1 MPECPADKGCM
12 VWVERYLK
20 DCVCNR
26 RDTVSLVMG
35 LLSVVSWGVAEVPQ
49 IITNFQEKST
59 EGISLLFLMTWVVGD
74 LFNLAGC
81 YLEPA
86 TLPTQFYMAML
97 YTITTFVLVSQT
109 IYYDHVMW
117 RFQVRSELV
126 VVKAVKAD
134 VEEAQK
140 PGTIHEA
147 AAETIETS
155 KIPSRQTTSIT
166 VPQAHPSPGRELY
179 YTSARSLA
187 SSYVPTVG
195 SYGVGSRGGSAGGHM
210 SSSYLLPHMGSI
222 TSDPLVVGSH
232 PVRARSGPV
241 GTSVSNLI
249 STVEFPLLFASSGS
263 QLGTCYLPTVSNVMR
278 SLQNGTI
285 DELMISGSFLLVVPF
300 GLLGE
305 EISPLGEVFGWIMA
319 VIYMGGRLP
328 QIWLNIKRGTAEG
341 LNPLM
346 FMFALVGNITYVGS
360 ILVRSMEW
368 SQLKPNLPWLVDAG
382 VCVLLDTFILCQ
394 FIYFYR
400 KAMKLVDEDNDNGGS
415 YHPIS

>member
-49 IITNFQEKST
+49 IITNFREKST
-59 EGISLLFLMTWVVGD
+59 EGISLLFLTTWVVGD

-97 YTITTFVLVSQT
+97 YTITTLVLVSQT

-117 RFQVRSELV
+117 RIQVRSELV
-126 VVKAVKAD
+126 VVKPVKAD

-140 PGTIHEA
+140 PGTIDEA
-147 AAETIETS
+147 ADETIETS

-166 VPQAHPSPGRELY
+166 VPRAHPSPGRDLY

-210 SSSYLLPHMGSI
+210 SSSYLLPHVGSI
-222 TSDPLVVGSH
+222 TSDPLVLPKAHAIKLITISFHGWFGLCMQISSVLDKSH
-232 PVRARSGPV
+232 QHS
-241 GTSVSNLI
+241 
-249 STVEFPLLFASSGS
+249 
-263 QLGTCYLPTVSNVMR
+263 
-278 SLQNGTI
+278 
-285 DELMISGSFLLVVPF
+285 VPF

-328 QIWLNIKRGTAEG
+328 QILLNIKRGTAEG

-360 ILVRSMEW
+360 ILVRSTEW

-415 YHPIS
+415 YHPIG

>member
-97 YTITTFVLVSQT
+97 YTITTLVLVSQT

-117 RFQVRSELV
+117 RFQ
-126 VVKAVKAD
+126 
-134 VEEAQK
+134 
-140 PGTIHEA
+140 GTIHEA
-147 AAETIETS
+147 ADETIETS

-166 VPQAHPSPGRELY
+166 VPQAHPSPGRDLY

-210 SSSYLLPHMGSI
+210 SSSYLLPHLGSI

-232 PVRARSGPV
+232 PVRARSGPLPKAHAIKLITISFH
-241 GTSVSNLI
+241 GWFGLCMQISSVLD
-249 STVEFPLLFASSGS
+249 
-263 QLGTCYLPTVSNVMR
+263 R
-278 SLQNGTI
+278 SHQH
-285 DELMISGSFLLVVPF
+285 SVPF

-305 EISPLGEVFGWIMA
+305 EISPLGEVFGWMMA

-328 QIWLNIKRGTAEG
+328 QILLNIKRGTAEG